1 MLMLVAAPGAQPDES
16 ELIDRILAGDQAAF
30 EKLYERYLP
39 RVFGFVQKRLDNRA
53 DCEETVQEVFF
64 HVFSCLGSYRKEAHF
79 AAWVLGIARRTI
91 ANRFKRKRHPT
102 VPLDHDE
109 EEPEN
114 VDYAGPLLGAVPTPH
129 ETYECRERAERIE
142 AAAMRELTSEQRL
155 LFELHHL
162 RHHPIT
168 DIASLLDK
176 SEDAIKSNLYRA
188 RRVLLAR

>member
-1 MLMLVAAPGAQPDES
+1 MLVAAPAAQPDES

-30 EKLYERYLP
+30 EQLYDRYLP

-53 DCEETVQEVFF
+53 DTEETVQEVFF
-64 HVFSCLGSYRKEAHF
+64 HVFSCLASYRKEAHF
-79 AAWVLGIARRTI
+79 AAWVLGIARRTV

-102 VPLDHDE
+102 VPLEIED
-109 EEPEN
+109 EPEN
-114 VDYAGPLLGAVPTPH
+114 VDYAAPLIGAVPTPH
-129 ETYECRERAERIE
+129 ETYECRERAARIE
-142 AAAMRELTSEQRL
+142 AAAALELTSEQRL

-168 DIASLLDK
+168 EIASLLDK

>member
-1 MLMLVAAPGAQPDES
+1 MLVAAPGAQPDES

-30 EKLYERYLP
+30 EQLYDRYLP

-53 DCEETVQEVFF
+53 DTEETVQEVFF
-64 HVFSCLGSYRKEAHF
+64 HVFSCLASYRKEAHF
-79 AAWVLGIARRTI
+79 AAWVLGIARRTV

-102 VPLDHDE
+102 VPLEIE

-114 VDYAGPLLGAVPTPH
+114 VDYAALLIGAVPTPH

-142 AAAMRELTSEQRL
+142 AAAALELTSEQRL
-155 LFELHHL
+155 LIELHHL

>member
-1 MLMLVAAPGAQPDES
+1 MLVAAPGAQPDES
-16 ELIDRILAGDQAAF
+16 ELIERILAGDQAAF
-30 EKLYERYLP
+30 EQLYDRYLP

-53 DCEETVQEVFF
+53 DTEETVQEVFF
-64 HVFSCLGSYRKEAHF
+64 HVFSCLASYRKEAHF
-79 AAWVLGIARRTI
+79 AAWVLGIARRTV

-102 VPLDHDE
+102 VPLEIEDE
-109 EEPEN
+109 LEN
-114 VDYAGPLLGAVPTPH
+114 VDYAAPMIGAVPTPH

-142 AAAMRELTSEQRL
+142 AAAALELTSEQRL

-168 DIASLLDK
+168 EIASLLDK

>member
-1 MLMLVAAPGAQPDES
+1 MLVAAPGAQPDES

-30 EKLYERYLP
+30 EQLYNRYLP

-53 DCEETVQEVFF
+53 DTEETVQEVFF
-64 HVFSCLGSYRKEAHF
+64 HVFSCLASYRKEAHF
-79 AAWVLGIARRTI
+79 AAWVLGIARRTV

-102 VPLDHDE
+102 VPLE
-109 EEPEN
+109 IEGEPEN
-114 VDYAGPLLGAVPTPH
+114 VDYAAPMIGAVPTPH

-142 AAAMRELTSEQRL
+142 AAAALELTSEQRL

>member
-1 MLMLVAAPGAQPDES
+1 MLVAAPAAQPDES

-30 EKLYERYLP
+30 EQLYDRYLP

-53 DCEETVQEVFF
+53 DTEETVQEVFF
-64 HVFSCLGSYRKEAHF
+64 HVFSCLASYRKEAHF
-79 AAWVLGIARRTI
+79 AAWVLGIARRTV

-102 VPLDHDE
+102 VPLEIED
-109 EEPEN
+109 EPEN
-114 VDYAGPLLGAVPTPH
+114 VDYAAPLISAVPTPH
-129 ETYECRERAERIE
+129 ETYECRERAARIE
-142 AAAMRELTSEQRL
+142 AAAALELTSEQRL

-168 DIASLLDK
+168 EIASLLDK

>member
-1 MLMLVAAPGAQPDES
+1 MLVAAPAAQPDES

-30 EKLYERYLP
+30 EQLYDRYLP

-53 DCEETVQEVFF
+53 DTEETVQEVFF
-64 HVFSCLGSYRKEAHF
+64 HVFSCLASYRKEAHF
-79 AAWVLGIARRTI
+79 AAWVLGIARRTV

-102 VPLDHDE
+102 VPLEIED
-109 EEPEN
+109 EPEN
-114 VDYAGPLLGAVPTPH
+114 VDYAAPLIGAVPTPH
-129 ETYECRERAERIE
+129 ENYECRERAARIE
-142 AAAMRELTSEQRL
+142 AAAALELTSEQRL

-168 DIASLLDK
+168 EIASLLDK